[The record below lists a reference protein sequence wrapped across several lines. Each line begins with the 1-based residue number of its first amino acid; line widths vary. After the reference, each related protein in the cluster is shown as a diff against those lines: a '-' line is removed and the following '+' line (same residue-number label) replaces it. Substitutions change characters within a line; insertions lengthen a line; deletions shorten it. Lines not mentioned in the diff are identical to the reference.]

1 MGRRKLADGG
11 PFKAAIMEQFG
22 KGLTDAEIGR
32 LVGCSPRTVQY
43 VRQLA
48 GEPSSLPRY
57 EIHGQLLTIQE
68 IRHHYGPSVADK
80 LKRGLTGPALFESA
94 DRIDAQGRALLDRV
108 HQQTGL
114 DYELLRRRYRDGKRG
129 KALSAPPLVR
139 LTSEELLVLQ
149 QLHELHGISLR
160 ILGERYRAGLR
171 GDALLASK
179 RGKYIRK
186 PKE

>member
-1 MGRRKLADGG
+1 MGRRKLAEGG
-11 PFKAAIMEQFG
+11 PFKSAILEHFG
-22 KGLTDAEIGR
+22 KGLTDVEIGR
-32 LVGCSPRTVQY
+32 LVGCSSRTVQY
-43 VRQLA
+43 VRQLV
-48 GEPSSLPRY
+48 GEPSSRARY
-57 EIHGQLLTIQE
+57 EIHGQQLTIQE
-68 IRHHYGPSVADK
+68 VRHHYGSAVAGK
-80 LKRGLTGPALFESA
+80 LKRGITGPALFESV
-94 DRIDAQGRALLDRV
+94 DRFDDKGRALLDRV

-139 LTSEELLVLQ
+139 LTSEELLALQ

-171 GDALLASK
+171 GDALLASN